1 MLLRAALQSSGA
13 HSSCLL
19 ALPTWTRLLPQGVL
33 SINHRIAVECQ
44 PDVYVSVVVLPVTYD
59 EEDGEEEEGVKASG
73 AVGASPERSRSL
85 ASRDT
90 SVTRANQAAA
100 LDTMSMMRE
109 VQQRDIAKARS
120 DVAAER
126 DADIL
131 RMASAANERVYGRGF
146 SPSKQSTEA
155 GGGGVSGG
163 EDEPRSRRR
172 ETPSADAAGA
182 ASSRAGSGRTRDR
195 SSARNDGVARSRA
208 SAVPESA
215 AAPRVSQ
222 QSDGLE
228 YGVAHSRRLDR
239 RTMDRGA
246 RSRGQGKQRAERRGP
261 RSMVRDAGLD
271 DDCGDD
277 DASD

>member
-1 MLLRAALQSSGA
+1 M
-13 HSSCLL
+13 
-19 ALPTWTRLLPQGVL
+19 L

-44 PDVYVSVVVLPVTYD
+44 PDVYVSVVVLPVTYE
-59 EEDGEEEEGVKASG
+59 EEDGEEEEAAHASG

-90 SVTRANQAAA
+90 SVTRAQQAAA

-120 DVAAER
+120 DAAAER

-146 SPSKQSTEA
+146 SPSERYAAGA
-155 GGGGVSGG
+155 GG
-163 EDEPRSRRR
+163 EELETRRRAR
-172 ETPSADAAGA
+172 ETPSTEAAGA
-182 ASSRAGSGRTRDR
+182 SSSRHGSGRSRGR
-195 SSARNDGVARSRA
+195 RGPRPDGGARSGA
-208 SAVPESA
+208 YGPADSV
-215 AAPRVSQ
+215 AAPGASQ

-228 YGVAHSRRLDR
+228 YGVAHSSRVERRG
-239 RTMDRGA
+239 TSRGA
-246 RSRGQGKQRAERRGP
+246 RPRTHGKGHSGRRGP

-271 DDCGDD
+271 DDDD
-277 DASD
+277 DDDGDASD